1 MALAQERIM
10 HMGDHTAIAKKFLD
24 KITILPDIPSHD
36 TITTANPIVAKFV
49 ESLGLSR
56 YTPGEDVHLSDDE
69 IRQLATLMGRPLHKQ
84 DKQTNAMMQTFY
96 P

>member
-1 MALAQERIM
+1 
-10 HMGDHTAIAKKFLD
+10 MGDHTAIAKKFLD

-49 ESLGLSR
+49 ESLGPSR
-56 YTPGEDVHLSDDE
+56 YTSDEDVHLSDDE
-69 IRQLATLMGRPLHKQ
+69 IQQLATLMGRPLHKQ
-84 DKQTNAMMQTFY
+84 DKQTNAMTQTFY

>member
-1 MALAQERIM
+1 
-10 HMGDHTAIAKKFLD
+10 MGDHTAIAKKFLD

-49 ESLGLSR
+49 ESLGPSR
-56 YTPGEDVHLSDDE
+56 YTPGEDVHLSDDEIQLSDDE

-84 DKQTNAMMQTFY
+84 DKQTNAMTQTFY